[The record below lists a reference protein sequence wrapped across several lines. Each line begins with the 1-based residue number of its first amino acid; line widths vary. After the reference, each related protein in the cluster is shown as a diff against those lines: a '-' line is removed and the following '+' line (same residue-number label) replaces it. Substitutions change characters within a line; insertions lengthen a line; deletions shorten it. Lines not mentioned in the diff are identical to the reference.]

1 MKSEI
6 KLYSRD
12 GLDNMLV
19 QVKGEPLK
27 FELKPD
33 YYYRIGFK
41 DNNKEECNF
50 IDIAGGPFITVGS
63 EIDGHIVKAIY
74 ENGIIEF
81 KS

>member
-19 QVKGEPLK
+19 QVEGEPLK

-33 YYYRIGFK
+33 YYYRVGFK
-41 DNNKEECNF
+41 DDNIEEYSF